1 MFQCKLPWQQ
11 LKPDWLKMDRDQC
24 LSLQA
29 VPVVL
34 FHQNQISHNRSSQT
48 DVGICNCT
56 FYLPLYSW
64 VKFTSQRYVLSLD
77 PTNSCCKIYSRNG
90 FSARLIYT
98 GGVFSIPGMV
108 MKIQVCVS
116 EHIRNRE
123 QPSGQK
129 TVHLIFFAGQP

>member
-1 MFQCKLPWQQ
+1 MYFPLT
-11 LKPDWLKMDRDQC
+11 R
-24 LSLQA
+24 
-29 VPVVL
+29 
-34 FHQNQISHNRSSQT
+34 QIL
-48 DVGICNCT
+48 V
-56 FYLPLYSW
+56 
-64 VKFTSQRYVLSLD
+64 VKFTQEM
-77 PTNSCCKIYSRNG
+77 N